1 MQSWSWEALDPMAK
15 TRDRILFSREQ
26 IQERVAQ
33 LGAQITKDYAG
44 GELVVISL
52 LRGSFVFAADL
63 VREID
68 GPVNVDFMTTSSYGH
83 GETTTGR
90 VEIVHDIRTEITGKD
105 VLVVDDILDTGITMK
120 GVLEHLQGK
129 NPRSLKTCTFL
140 DKPSRRQVEVP
151 LDYTGITI
159 EDLFVAGY
167 GLNLG
172 DFARNLPY
180 IFVRETVEE

>member
-1 MQSWSWEALDPMAK
+1 MTK

-26 IQERVAQ
+26 IQARVAE
-33 LGAQITKDYAG
+33 LGKQITEEYAG
-44 GELVVISL
+44 KEIVVISL

-68 GPVNVDFMTTSSYGH
+68 LQVNVDFMTTSSYGH
-83 GETTTGR
+83 GEESAGR
-90 VEIVHDIRTEITGKD
+90 VEIVHDIRTEIEGKD
-105 VLVVDDILDTGITMK
+105 VLVVDDILDTGITMR
-120 GVLEHLQGK
+120 GVLDHLQQK
-129 NPRSLKTCTFL
+129 RPASLKTCTFL
-140 DKPSRRQVEVP
+140 DKPSRRQVDVP

-172 DFARNLPY
+172 DYARNLPY

>member
-1 MQSWSWEALDPMAK
+1 
-15 TRDRILFSREQ
+15 
-26 IQERVAQ
+26 
-33 LGAQITKDYAG
+33 
-44 GELVVISL
+44 
-52 LRGSFVFAADL
+52 
-63 VREID
+63 
-68 GPVNVDFMTTSSYGH
+68 
-83 GETTTGR
+83 
-90 VEIVHDIRTEITGKD
+90 
-105 VLVVDDILDTGITMK
+105 VLVVDDILDTGITMQ
-120 GVLEHLQGK
+120 GVLKHLQEK

>member
-1 MQSWSWEALDPMAK
+1 MAK

-26 IQERVAQ
+26 IQERVAELGKQ
-33 LGAQITKDYAG
+33 LTADYEG
-44 GELVVISL
+44 REVVVVSL
-52 LRGSFVFAADL
+52 LRGSFIFAADL
-63 VREID
+63 VREMD
-68 GPVNVDFMTTSSYGH
+68 LTVNVDFMTTSSYGH
-83 GETTTGR
+83 GEETAGR
-90 VEIVHDIRTEITGKD
+90 VEIVHDVRTDIEGKD
-105 VLVVDDILDTGITMK
+105 VLVVDDILDTGITMR
-120 GVLEHLQGK
+120 GVVEHLAKK

-140 DKPSRRQVEVP
+140 DKPSRRQVDVQ

-172 DFARNLPY
+172 DYARNLPY

>member
-1 MQSWSWEALDPMAK
+1 MAK

-26 IQERVAQ
+26 IATRVAE
-33 LGAQITKDYAG
+33 LGKQIAADYQG
-44 GELVVISL
+44 GDIVVISL

-63 VREID
+63 VREIN
-68 GPVNVDFMTTSSYGH
+68 GNVNVDFMTTSSYGH
-83 GETTTGR
+83 GETSLGR
-90 VEIVHDIRTEITGKD
+90 VEIVHDIRTEIAGKD
-105 VLVVDDILDTGITMK
+105 VLVVDDILDTGITMR
-120 GVLEHLQGK
+120 GVLDHLAAK
-129 NPRSLKTCTFL
+129 NPKSLKTCTFL
-140 DKPSRRQVEVP
+140 DKPSRRQVDVP
-151 LDYTGITI
+151 LHYTGYTI